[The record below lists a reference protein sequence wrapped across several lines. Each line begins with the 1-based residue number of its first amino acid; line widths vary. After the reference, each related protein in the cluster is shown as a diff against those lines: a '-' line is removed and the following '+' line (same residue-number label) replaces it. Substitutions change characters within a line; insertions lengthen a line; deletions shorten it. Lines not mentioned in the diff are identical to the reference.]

1 MVWQERG
8 PNNIGGRTRGIL
20 VDRNDAT
27 GNTVFAAGVGGGLWK
42 TTNFKSV
49 TPNWAVVDDFFAN
62 IAITCIKQS
71 PTNASEMYFG
81 TGEGWG
87 NIDAIQGLGI
97 WRSTD
102 EGTTWTQLSST
113 TGIAD
118 VEDLEYDNNGYIYA
132 STRATTSTLRGV
144 LRSADG
150 GTTWVQVLTDP
161 TYGTTRGADLERG
174 PNGDMYATLG
184 IFSTGHIFRSPS
196 NGTSTG
202 TSGTWTE
209 ITPSGITTNG
219 YQRTEMAICPNN
231 SSRIYAIAQDGTADG
246 IGAMYRS
253 DNYGASWATL
263 SNASWCDQG
272 SSTNTDFSRGQAWY
286 DLIMAVDPNNSNTV
300 MAGGVVIEKSAD
312 SGKSWSQ
319 ITRWT
324 TGATCNTAPVI
335 HADIHEI
342 IFLNSNELIVG
353 TDGGIYYSSDGGASF
368 TNKNN
373 GYNVTQYYGVAVNPA
388 NGSNYMLAGAQ
399 DNGSHKFTTSG
410 INSVTSPTGGD
421 GAFCFIN
428 QTNSNYQ
435 ITSYTDANYNVSSNG
450 GTSFSQV
457 VSSSNGR
464 FINPAALDDK
474 NNILYFAYTDGE
486 YGHYDVTNGGGAT
499 IINLTSSPS
508 SLSLTNLQVSAIKID
523 TNQTNVIW
531 LAFSTSETASSN
543 VVPVLVKV
551 IRSNGPSSGS
561 SGSKPLGTLYSLPGS
576 IPAGAYISSIDVEPG
591 NSNHIIIT
599 LSNYGVI
606 SIWESTDSGTTWASI
621 EGNLPDMPV
630 RWGLFIPS
638 GYNARNES
646 TIGGVMLATELGV
659 WSTSVLNGSS
669 TSWVPDNSGL
679 ANVRTDQLVLRNSDK
694 LVAAATHGRGVF
706 TSTLLSTPLGVT
718 LLDFTGSLQKNN
730 ILLNWNTSSEY
741 NSNYFDLEKSYDGVQ
756 FHKIATVQ
764 AAGNSTILQQ
774 YNYLDNELPVEMNYY
789 RLKMVDITGQYV
801 YSNVKLIRNT
811 ALGQNI
817 YILGNPFTDNIQI
830 KFARIPKGSVSVR
843 LLDASGKTLF
853 NSAYNKIAQNQIQ
866 INVNKGNL
874 ISGIYILQV
883 QVDGKNFVEKVVK
896 R

>member
-1 MVWQERG
+1 M
-8 PNNIGGRTRGIL
+8 
-20 VDRNDAT
+20 
-27 GNTVFAAGVGGGLWK
+27 
-42 TTNFKSV
+42 
-49 TPNWAVVDDFFAN
+49 
-62 IAITCIKQS
+62 
-71 PTNASEMYFG
+71 
-81 TGEGWG
+81 
-87 NIDAIQGLGI
+87 
-97 WRSTD
+97 
-102 EGTTWTQLSST
+102 
-113 TGIAD
+113 
-118 VEDLEYDNNGYIYA
+118 
-132 STRATTSTLRGV
+132 
-144 LRSADG
+144 
-150 GTTWVQVLTDP
+150 
-161 TYGTTRGADLERG
+161 
-174 PNGDMYATLG
+174 
-184 IFSTGHIFRSPS
+184 
-196 NGTSTG
+196 
-202 TSGTWTE
+202 
-209 ITPSGITTNG
+209 
-219 YQRTEMAICPNN
+219 
-231 SSRIYAIAQDGTADG
+231 
-246 IGAMYRS
+246 
-253 DNYGASWATL
+253 
-263 SNASWCDQG
+263 
-272 SSTNTDFSRGQAWY
+272 
-286 DLIMAVDPNNSNTV
+286 
-300 MAGGVVIEKSAD
+300 
-312 SGKSWSQ
+312 
-319 ITRWT
+319 
-324 TGATCNTAPVI
+324 
-335 HADIHEI
+335 
-342 IFLNSNELIVG
+342 
-353 TDGGIYYSSDGGASF
+353 
-368 TNKNN
+368 
-373 GYNVTQYYGVAVNPA
+373 
-388 NGSNYMLAGAQ
+388 
-399 DNGSHKFTTSG
+399 
-410 INSVTSPTGGD
+410 
-421 GAFCFIN
+421 
-428 QTNSNYQ
+428 
-435 ITSYTDANYNVSSNG
+435 
-450 GTSFSQV
+450 
-457 VSSSNGR
+457 
-464 FINPAALDDK
+464 
-474 NNILYFAYTDGE
+474 
-486 YGHYDVTNGGGAT
+486 
-499 IINLTSSPS
+499 
-508 SLSLTNLQVSAIKID
+508 
-523 TNQTNVIW
+523 
-531 LAFSTSETASSN
+531 
-543 VVPVLVKV
+543 LVKV

-741 NSNYFDLEKSYDGVQ
+741 NSNYFDLEKSFDGVQ

-817 YILGNPFTDNIQI
+817 YVLGNPFTDNIQI